1 MYEAARVD
9 DPIYHTSAL
18 AGFLIGAIIGIA
30 IIALAAFAFFS
41 CGFLAGL
48 ILGFMADQ
56 IASGVLQLGEA
67 IGRSNH
73 HTAGKILTGSENVST
88 NSRPAARAV
97 LSTVKCDNHIAE
109 KRIAQGS
116 ENIYINSQ
124 PAARKDDHTECDA
137 VIEDGSPNVFLGGG
151 TQTVLEISS
160 EIPDWLRKVVD
171 VLFVVASLLGGL
183 AGAWRQAAKLGTKFG
198 TKCAAKFIGG
208 ELVGMAVGE
217 AISGLFSNP
226 VDVTTGQKIL
236 LPETDFTLPGRLPVT
251 CSRFYASHLETVG
264 LLGRGWRLNW
274 ETSLREDDEHITLTG
289 VQGRELRYPK
299 TMLTPGHQIFDPEEQ
314 LYLSRLHDGR
324 YVLHYTDRSYYVFGD
339 FDSDG
344 MAYLLFME
352 TPHRQRIVFGHE
364 GGRLVRIASSS
375 GHHLLLHRTQ
385 TPAGERLSRIEL
397 VQGGTRGNLVEY
409 RYDDNGQL
417 TGVVNRAGTQVR
429 QFAYENGLM
438 TAHSNAAGFTCRY
451 RWQELDGAPRVT
463 EHDTSDGEHYR
474 FDYDFAAGTTTVT
487 GRQGESWQW
496 WYDRETY
503 ITAHRTPGGG
513 MYRFTYNEDHFPV
526 NIELPGGRTVAYEYD
541 IQNRV
546 VKTTDP
552 EGRVTQTQ
560 WNGEFDEIT
569 RTALDDDAVWK
580 TQYNAHGQPVQETD
594 PEGRVT
600 QYAYDEQGQ
609 MCSRTDAAGGTVVTA
624 FDSRGQMTRYTD
636 CSGCSTGYDH
646 DEDGNLTR
654 VTDAEGK
661 VVRISYNRLG
671 LPETVNSP
679 GKQQDRYTWNALGLM
694 SSHRRIT
701 GSVESWR
708 YTPRGLL
715 AAHTDEEKRE
725 TRWQYTP
732 EGRVAAL
739 TNGNGAQYRF
749 SHDADGRLVREV
761 RPDGLSRTFILD
773 DSGYLTAIQTTGTQG
788 GVRRETQQRDAL
800 GRLLRTENEHGQR
813 TFSYNRLD
821 QITAVTLTPTEAGQQ
836 QHRMQAD
843 TVRFEYDRS
852 GWLTAEHA
860 GNGSIRY
867 QRDALGNPTD
877 ITLPDGQH
885 LTHLYY
891 GSGHLL
897 QTALDGLTVSEYE
910 RDSLHRQIMRTQGQL
925 TTYSGYDDDGLLS
938 WQRSLAS
945 GSAPVLPGQ
954 RPARQG
960 CVTSRDYYWNNR
972 DQITSVLRLN
982 ADGQAQ
988 EERYRY
994 TVNEQIAE
1002 SRINGILSQHD
1013 YRNECVTQAG
1023 DSRYEYD
1030 ACGRVIKRTEQKRG
1044 FRPQEWRYRWDDFDR
1059 LREVRTPDGEVWQYS
1074 YDAFG
1079 RRTAKRNIIRAAWK
1093 QNHHTVSEVR
1103 YQWLGMALSAS
1114 EKRYADGSPALREQW
1129 HYRGG
1134 FELLAKEARAAN
1146 DDTSDFYPILIG
1158 PDGAPQEMYS
1168 ANGRKVWRRQR
1179 SLWGLAAANDASP
1192 DARESCDAG
1201 FMGQWQDEESGLWY
1215 NLHRYY
1221 NARTGQYLSPDP
1233 LRLAGGLNT
1242 YGYVHNPLTWADPY
1256 GLAGCSAQFKSRNE
1270 AFRAA
1275 KRDAG
1280 IPMNQQPD
1288 RIFNSKTGFFS
1299 DHRNV
1304 PMTDSRKN
1312 PIFDNNGN
1320 QVWTREYQFTR
1331 ADGSKI
1337 IIQDHSAGHS
1347 YADGVGNQGS
1357 HLNVR
1362 PIENTRTGSVPG
1374 TFDHYEF

>member
-67 IGRSNH
+67 IGRSIH

-274 ETSLREDDEHITLTG
+274 ETSLRDDDEHITLTG

-438 TAHSNAAGFTCRY
+438 TAHSNATGFTCRY

-487 GRQGESWQW
+487 GRQGETWQW

-609 MCSRTDAAGGTVVTA
+609 MCSRTDAAGGT
-624 FDSRGQMTRYTD
+624 
-636 CSGCSTGYDH
+636 
-646 DEDGNLTR
+646 
-654 VTDAEGK
+654 
-661 VVRISYNRLG
+661 
-671 LPETVNSP
+671 
-679 GKQQDRYTWNALGLM
+679 
-694 SSHRRIT
+694 
-701 GSVESWR
+701 
-708 YTPRGLL
+708 
-715 AAHTDEEKRE
+715 
-725 TRWQYTP
+725 
-732 EGRVAAL
+732 
-739 TNGNGAQYRF
+739 
-749 SHDADGRLVREV
+749 
-761 RPDGLSRTFILD
+761 
-773 DSGYLTAIQTTGTQG
+773 QG

-860 GNGSIRY
+860 GNGSICY

-925 TTYSGYDDDGLLS
+925 ATYSGYDDDGLLS

-960 CVTSRDYYWNNR
+960 CVTSRDYYWNN
-972 DQITSVLRLN
+972 
-982 ADGQAQ
+982 
-988 EERYRY
+988 
-994 TVNEQIAE
+994 
-1002 SRINGILSQHD
+1002 H
-1013 YRNECVTQAG
+1013 
-1023 DSRYEYD
+1023 
-1030 ACGRVIKRTEQKRG
+1030 
-1044 FRPQEWRYRWDDFDR
+1044 
-1059 LREVRTPDGEVWQYS
+1059 GEVGTIDDGLRGSVVYS
-1074 YDAFG
+1074 YDRSGYLTGRSGQMYDHDRYYYDKAGNLLDNEGQGAVMSNRLPGCGRDRYGYNEWGELTTRRDQQLEWNAQGQLTRVISGNTETHYGYDALG
-1079 RRTAKRNIIRAAWK
+1079 RRT
-1093 QNHHTVSEVR
+1093 
-1103 YQWLGMALSAS
+1103 
-1114 EKRYADGSPALREQW
+1114 
-1129 HYRGG
+1129 
-1134 FELLAKEARAAN
+1134 
-1146 DDTSDFYPILIG
+1146 
-1158 PDGAPQEMYS
+1158 
-1168 ANGRKVWRRQR
+1168 RK
-1179 SLWGLAAANDASP
+1179 A
-1192 DARESCDAG
+1192 
-1201 FMGQWQDEESGLWY
+1201 
-1215 NLHRYY
+1215 
-1221 NARTGQYLSPDP
+1221 
-1233 LRLAGGLNT
+1233 T
-1242 YGYVHNPLTWADPY
+1242 YGRHTGHTAR
-1256 GLAGCSAQFKSRNE
+1256 SRTDFVWE
-1270 AFRAA
+1270 GFRLLQE
-1275 KRDAG
+1275 
-1280 IPMNQQPD
+1280 NVQQ
-1288 RIFNSKTGFFS
+1288 
-1299 DHRNV
+1299 
-1304 PMTDSRKN
+1304 
-1312 PIFDNNGN
+1312 
-1320 QVWTREYQFTR
+1320 Q
-1331 ADGSKI
+1331 
-1337 IIQDHSAGHS
+1337 
-1347 YADGVGNQGS
+1347 
-1357 HLNVR
+1357 
-1362 PIENTRTGSVPG
+1362 
-1374 TFDHYEF
+1374 

>member
-67 IGRSNH
+67 IGRSIH

-274 ETSLREDDEHITLTG
+274 ETSLRDDDEHITLTG

-438 TAHSNAAGFTCRY
+438 TAHSNATGFTCRY

-487 GRQGESWQW
+487 GRQGETWQW

-609 MCSRTDAAGGTVVTA
+609 MCSRTDAAGGT
-624 FDSRGQMTRYTD
+624 
-636 CSGCSTGYDH
+636 
-646 DEDGNLTR
+646 
-654 VTDAEGK
+654 
-661 VVRISYNRLG
+661 
-671 LPETVNSP
+671 
-679 GKQQDRYTWNALGLM
+679 
-694 SSHRRIT
+694 
-701 GSVESWR
+701 
-708 YTPRGLL
+708 
-715 AAHTDEEKRE
+715 
-725 TRWQYTP
+725 
-732 EGRVAAL
+732 
-739 TNGNGAQYRF
+739 
-749 SHDADGRLVREV
+749 
-761 RPDGLSRTFILD
+761 
-773 DSGYLTAIQTTGTQG
+773 QG

-860 GNGSIRY
+860 GNGSICY

-925 TTYSGYDDDGLLS
+925 ATYSGYDDDGLLS

-960 CVTSRDYYWNNR
+960 CVTSRDYYWNN
-972 DQITSVLRLN
+972 
-982 ADGQAQ
+982 
-988 EERYRY
+988 
-994 TVNEQIAE
+994 
-1002 SRINGILSQHD
+1002 H
-1013 YRNECVTQAG
+1013 
-1023 DSRYEYD
+1023 
-1030 ACGRVIKRTEQKRG
+1030 
-1044 FRPQEWRYRWDDFDR
+1044 
-1059 LREVRTPDGEVWQYS
+1059 GEVGTIDDGLRGSVVYS
-1074 YDAFG
+1074 YDRSGYLTGRSGQMYDHDRYYYDKAGNLLDNEGQGAVMSNRLPGCGRDRYGYNEWGELTTRRDQQLEWNAQGQLTRVISGNTETHYGYDALG
-1079 RRTAKRNIIRAAWK
+1079 RRT
-1093 QNHHTVSEVR
+1093 
-1103 YQWLGMALSAS
+1103 
-1114 EKRYADGSPALREQW
+1114 
-1129 HYRGG
+1129 
-1134 FELLAKEARAAN
+1134 
-1146 DDTSDFYPILIG
+1146 
-1158 PDGAPQEMYS
+1158 
-1168 ANGRKVWRRQR
+1168 RK
-1179 SLWGLAAANDASP
+1179 A
-1192 DARESCDAG
+1192 
-1201 FMGQWQDEESGLWY
+1201 
-1215 NLHRYY
+1215 
-1221 NARTGQYLSPDP
+1221 
-1233 LRLAGGLNT
+1233 T
-1242 YGYVHNPLTWADPY
+1242 YGRHTGHTAR
-1256 GLAGCSAQFKSRNE
+1256 SRTDFVWE
-1270 AFRAA
+1270 GFRLLQENVQQQGW
-1275 KRDAG
+1275 RTYLYDA
-1280 IPMNQQPD
+1280 
-1288 RIFNSKTGFFS
+1288 
-1299 DHRNV
+1299 
-1304 PMTDSRKN
+1304 
-1312 PIFDNNGN
+1312 
-1320 QVWTREYQFTR
+1320 
-1331 ADGSKI
+1331 
-1337 IIQDHSAGHS
+1337 
-1347 YADGVGNQGS
+1347 
-1357 HLNVR
+1357 
-1362 PIENTRTGSVPG
+1362 
-1374 TFDHYEF
+1374 

>member
-67 IGRSNH
+67 IGRSIH

-274 ETSLREDDEHITLTG
+274 ETSLRDDDEHITLTG

-438 TAHSNAAGFTCRY
+438 TAHSNATGFTCRY

-487 GRQGESWQW
+487 GRQGETWQW

-609 MCSRTDAAGGTVVTA
+609 MCSRTDAAGGT
-624 FDSRGQMTRYTD
+624 
-636 CSGCSTGYDH
+636 
-646 DEDGNLTR
+646 
-654 VTDAEGK
+654 
-661 VVRISYNRLG
+661 
-671 LPETVNSP
+671 
-679 GKQQDRYTWNALGLM
+679 
-694 SSHRRIT
+694 
-701 GSVESWR
+701 
-708 YTPRGLL
+708 
-715 AAHTDEEKRE
+715 
-725 TRWQYTP
+725 
-732 EGRVAAL
+732 
-739 TNGNGAQYRF
+739 
-749 SHDADGRLVREV
+749 
-761 RPDGLSRTFILD
+761 
-773 DSGYLTAIQTTGTQG
+773 QG

-860 GNGSIRY
+860 GNGSICY

-925 TTYSGYDDDGLLS
+925 ATYSGYDDDGMLS

-960 CVTSRDYYWNNR
+960 CVTSRDYYWNN
-972 DQITSVLRLN
+972 
-982 ADGQAQ
+982 
-988 EERYRY
+988 
-994 TVNEQIAE
+994 
-1002 SRINGILSQHD
+1002 H
-1013 YRNECVTQAG
+1013 
-1023 DSRYEYD
+1023 
-1030 ACGRVIKRTEQKRG
+1030 
-1044 FRPQEWRYRWDDFDR
+1044 
-1059 LREVRTPDGEVWQYS
+1059 GEVGTIDDGLRGSVVYS
-1074 YDAFG
+1074 YDRSGYLTGRSGQMYDHDRYYYDKAGNLLDNEGQGAVMSNRLPGCGRDRYGYNEWGELTTRRDQQLEWNAQGQLTRVISGNTETHYGYDALG
-1079 RRTAKRNIIRAAWK
+1079 RRT
-1093 QNHHTVSEVR
+1093 
-1103 YQWLGMALSAS
+1103 
-1114 EKRYADGSPALREQW
+1114 
-1129 HYRGG
+1129 
-1134 FELLAKEARAAN
+1134 
-1146 DDTSDFYPILIG
+1146 
-1158 PDGAPQEMYS
+1158 
-1168 ANGRKVWRRQR
+1168 RK
-1179 SLWGLAAANDASP
+1179 A
-1192 DARESCDAG
+1192 
-1201 FMGQWQDEESGLWY
+1201 
-1215 NLHRYY
+1215 
-1221 NARTGQYLSPDP
+1221 
-1233 LRLAGGLNT
+1233 T
-1242 YGYVHNPLTWADPY
+1242 YGRH
-1256 GLAGCSAQFKSRNE
+1256 
-1270 AFRAA
+1270 
-1275 KRDAG
+1275 
-1280 IPMNQQPD
+1280 
-1288 RIFNSKTGFFS
+1288 TG
-1299 DHRNV
+1299 H
-1304 PMTDSRKN
+1304 T
-1312 PIFDNNGN
+1312 
-1320 QVWTREYQFTR
+1320 
-1331 ADGSKI
+1331 A
-1337 IIQDHSAGHS
+1337 
-1347 YADGVGNQGS
+1347 
-1357 HLNVR
+1357 
-1362 PIENTRTGSVPG
+1362 
-1374 TFDHYEF
+1374 

>member
-67 IGRSNH
+67 IGRSIH

-274 ETSLREDDEHITLTG
+274 ETSLRDDDEHITLTG

-438 TAHSNAAGFTCRY
+438 TAHSNATGFTCRY

-487 GRQGESWQW
+487 GRQGETWQW

-609 MCSRTDAAGGTVVTA
+609 MCSRTDAAGGT
-624 FDSRGQMTRYTD
+624 
-636 CSGCSTGYDH
+636 
-646 DEDGNLTR
+646 
-654 VTDAEGK
+654 
-661 VVRISYNRLG
+661 
-671 LPETVNSP
+671 
-679 GKQQDRYTWNALGLM
+679 
-694 SSHRRIT
+694 
-701 GSVESWR
+701 
-708 YTPRGLL
+708 
-715 AAHTDEEKRE
+715 
-725 TRWQYTP
+725 
-732 EGRVAAL
+732 
-739 TNGNGAQYRF
+739 
-749 SHDADGRLVREV
+749 
-761 RPDGLSRTFILD
+761 
-773 DSGYLTAIQTTGTQG
+773 QG

-860 GNGSIRY
+860 GNGSICY

-925 TTYSGYDDDGLLS
+925 ATYSGYDDDGLLS

-960 CVTSRDYYWNNR
+960 CVTSRDYYWNN
-972 DQITSVLRLN
+972 
-982 ADGQAQ
+982 
-988 EERYRY
+988 
-994 TVNEQIAE
+994 
-1002 SRINGILSQHD
+1002 H
-1013 YRNECVTQAG
+1013 
-1023 DSRYEYD
+1023 
-1030 ACGRVIKRTEQKRG
+1030 
-1044 FRPQEWRYRWDDFDR
+1044 
-1059 LREVRTPDGEVWQYS
+1059 GEVGTIDDGLRGSVVYS
-1074 YDAFG
+1074 YDRSGYLTGRSGQMYDHDRYYYDKAGNLLDNEGQGAVMSNRLPGCGRDRYGYNEWGELTTRRDQQLEWNAQGQLTRVISGNTETHYGYDALG
-1079 RRTAKRNIIRAAWK
+1079 RRT
-1093 QNHHTVSEVR
+1093 
-1103 YQWLGMALSAS
+1103 
-1114 EKRYADGSPALREQW
+1114 
-1129 HYRGG
+1129 
-1134 FELLAKEARAAN
+1134 
-1146 DDTSDFYPILIG
+1146 
-1158 PDGAPQEMYS
+1158 
-1168 ANGRKVWRRQR
+1168 RK
-1179 SLWGLAAANDASP
+1179 A
-1192 DARESCDAG
+1192 
-1201 FMGQWQDEESGLWY
+1201 
-1215 NLHRYY
+1215 
-1221 NARTGQYLSPDP
+1221 
-1233 LRLAGGLNT
+1233 T
-1242 YGYVHNPLTWADPY
+1242 YGRHTGHTAR
-1256 GLAGCSAQFKSRNE
+1256 SR
-1270 AFRAA
+1270 
-1275 KRDAG
+1275 
-1280 IPMNQQPD
+1280 
-1288 RIFNSKTGFFS
+1288 
-1299 DHRNV
+1299 
-1304 PMTDSRKN
+1304 TD
-1312 PIFDNNGN
+1312 F
-1320 QVWTREYQFTR
+1320 V
-1331 ADGSKI
+1331 
-1337 IIQDHSAGHS
+1337 
-1347 YADGVGNQGS
+1347 
-1357 HLNVR
+1357 
-1362 PIENTRTGSVPG
+1362 
-1374 TFDHYEF
+1374 

>member
-67 IGRSNH
+67 IGRSIH

-116 ENIYINSQ
+116 GNIYINSQ

-217 AISGLFSNP
+217 ASSGLFSNP

-236 LPETDFTLPGRLPVT
+236 LPETDFILPGRLPVT

-299 TMLTPGHQIFDPEEQ
+299 TMLTPGYQIFDPEEQ

-375 GHHLLLHRTQ
+375 GHHLLLHCTQ

-487 GRQGESWQW
+487 GRQGETWQW

-609 MCSRTDAAGGTVVTA
+609 M
-624 FDSRGQMTRYTD
+624 
-636 CSGCSTGYDH
+636 
-646 DEDGNLTR
+646 
-654 VTDAEGK
+654 
-661 VVRISYNRLG
+661 
-671 LPETVNSP
+671 
-679 GKQQDRYTWNALGLM
+679 

-749 SHDADGRLVREV
+749 SHDADGRLMREV

-925 TTYSGYDDDGLLS
+925 ATYSGYDDDGLLS

-960 CVTSRDYYWNNR
+960 CVTSRDYYWNN
-972 DQITSVLRLN
+972 
-982 ADGQAQ
+982 
-988 EERYRY
+988 
-994 TVNEQIAE
+994 
-1002 SRINGILSQHD
+1002 H
-1013 YRNECVTQAG
+1013 
-1023 DSRYEYD
+1023 
-1030 ACGRVIKRTEQKRG
+1030 
-1044 FRPQEWRYRWDDFDR
+1044 
-1059 LREVRTPDGEVWQYS
+1059 GEVGTIDDGLRGSVVYS
-1074 YDAFG
+1074 YDRSGYLTGRSGQMYDHDRYYYDKAGNLLDNEGQGPVMSNRLPGCGRDRYGYNEWGELTTRRDQQLEWNAQGQLTRVISGNTETHYGYDALG
-1079 RRTAKRNIIRAAWK
+1079 RRVSKATYGRHTGHTARSRTDFVWEGFRLLQENVQQQGWRTYLYDAEQPYTPVASVTGKGESRQVWYY
-1093 QNHHTVSEVR
+1093 HTDVTGTPQEVT
-1103 YQWLGMALSAS
+1103 A
-1114 EKRYADGSPALREQW
+1114 ADGTLVWAG
-1129 HYRGG
+1129 YIRGFG
-1134 FELLAKEARAAN
+1134 ENAADISN
-1146 DDTSDFYPILIG
+1146 S
-1158 PDGAPQEMYS
+1158 GAYFHQ
-1168 ANGRKVWRRQR
+1168 
-1179 SLWGLAAANDASP
+1179 
-1192 DARESCDAG
+1192 
-1201 FMGQWQDEESGLWY
+1201 
-1215 NLHRYY
+1215 
-1221 NARTGQYLSPDP
+1221 P
-1233 LRLAGGLNT
+1233 LRLPGQYFDDETGLHYNLFR
-1242 YGYVHNPLTWADPY
+1242 YYAPECGRFVSQDPI
-1256 GLAGCSAQFKSRNE
+1256 GLAGGINLYQYAPNPISWIDPWGLISKDGWYHGPKPTYENPGHHEPSSGK
-1270 AFRAA
+1270 FRGGGSQTSILPSNAEELYKHA
-1275 KRDAG
+1275 IPDAEG
-1280 IPMNQQPD
+1280 KHWYAMDKDGVIH
-1288 RIFNSKTGFFS
+1288 RYGNSNDGKAHWNGDTSQNRGVPVPKEVQRRFEQMKKDGFFK
-1299 DHRNV
+1299 R
-1304 PMTDSRKN
+1304 
-1312 PIFDNNGN
+1312 IWGC
-1320 QVWTREYQFTR
+1320 
-1331 ADGSKI
+1331 
-1337 IIQDHSAGHS
+1337 
-1347 YADGVGNQGS
+1347 
-1357 HLNVR
+1357 
-1362 PIENTRTGSVPG
+1362 
-1374 TFDHYEF
+1374 

>member
-67 IGRSNH
+67 IGRSIH

-274 ETSLREDDEHITLTG
+274 ETSLRDDDEHITLTG

-438 TAHSNAAGFTCRY
+438 TAHSNATGFTCRY

-487 GRQGESWQW
+487 GRQGETWQW

-609 MCSRTDAAGGTVVTA
+609 MCSRTDAAGGT
-624 FDSRGQMTRYTD
+624 
-636 CSGCSTGYDH
+636 
-646 DEDGNLTR
+646 
-654 VTDAEGK
+654 
-661 VVRISYNRLG
+661 
-671 LPETVNSP
+671 
-679 GKQQDRYTWNALGLM
+679 
-694 SSHRRIT
+694 
-701 GSVESWR
+701 
-708 YTPRGLL
+708 
-715 AAHTDEEKRE
+715 
-725 TRWQYTP
+725 
-732 EGRVAAL
+732 
-739 TNGNGAQYRF
+739 
-749 SHDADGRLVREV
+749 
-761 RPDGLSRTFILD
+761 
-773 DSGYLTAIQTTGTQG
+773 QG

-860 GNGSIRY
+860 GNGSICY

-925 TTYSGYDDDGLLS
+925 ATYSGYDDDGLLS

-960 CVTSRDYYWNNR
+960 CVTSRDYYWNN
-972 DQITSVLRLN
+972 
-982 ADGQAQ
+982 
-988 EERYRY
+988 
-994 TVNEQIAE
+994 
-1002 SRINGILSQHD
+1002 H
-1013 YRNECVTQAG
+1013 
-1023 DSRYEYD
+1023 
-1030 ACGRVIKRTEQKRG
+1030 
-1044 FRPQEWRYRWDDFDR
+1044 
-1059 LREVRTPDGEVWQYS
+1059 GEVGTIDDGLRGSVVYS
-1074 YDAFG
+1074 YDRSGYLTGRSGQMYDHDRYYYDKAGNLLDNEGQGAVMSNRLPGCGRDRYGYNEWGELTTRRDQQLEWNAQGQLTRVISGNTETHYGYDALG
-1079 RRTAKRNIIRAAWK
+1079 RRTRKATYGR
-1093 QNHHTVSEVR
+1093 HTGHTARSRTDFVWEGFRLLQENVQQQGWR
-1103 YQWLGMALSAS
+1103 TYLYDAEQPYTPVAS
-1114 EKRYADGSPALREQW
+1114 VTGKGESRQVWYYHTDVTG
-1129 HYRGG
+1129 
-1134 FELLAKEARAAN
+1134 
-1146 DDTSDFYPILIG
+1146 T
-1158 PDGAPQEMYS
+1158 PQE
-1168 ANGRKVWRRQR
+1168 
-1179 SLWGLAAANDASP
+1179 
-1192 DARESCDAG
+1192 
-1201 FMGQWQDEESGLWY
+1201 
-1215 NLHRYY
+1215 
-1221 NARTGQYLSPDP
+1221 
-1233 LRLAGGLNT
+1233 
-1242 YGYVHNPLTWADPY
+1242 
-1256 GLAGCSAQFKSRNE
+1256 
-1270 AFRAA
+1270 
-1275 KRDAG
+1275 
-1280 IPMNQQPD
+1280 
-1288 RIFNSKTGFFS
+1288 
-1299 DHRNV
+1299 
-1304 PMTDSRKN
+1304 
-1312 PIFDNNGN
+1312 
-1320 QVWTREYQFTR
+1320 
-1331 ADGSKI
+1331 
-1337 IIQDHSAGHS
+1337 
-1347 YADGVGNQGS
+1347 
-1357 HLNVR
+1357 
-1362 PIENTRTGSVPG
+1362 
-1374 TFDHYEF
+1374 

>member
-67 IGRSNH
+67 IGRSIH

-274 ETSLREDDEHITLTG
+274 ETSLRDDDEHITLTG

-438 TAHSNAAGFTCRY
+438 TAHSNATGFTCRY

-487 GRQGESWQW
+487 GRQGETWQW

-609 MCSRTDAAGGTVVTA
+609 MCSRTDAAGGT
-624 FDSRGQMTRYTD
+624 
-636 CSGCSTGYDH
+636 
-646 DEDGNLTR
+646 
-654 VTDAEGK
+654 
-661 VVRISYNRLG
+661 
-671 LPETVNSP
+671 
-679 GKQQDRYTWNALGLM
+679 
-694 SSHRRIT
+694 
-701 GSVESWR
+701 
-708 YTPRGLL
+708 
-715 AAHTDEEKRE
+715 
-725 TRWQYTP
+725 
-732 EGRVAAL
+732 
-739 TNGNGAQYRF
+739 
-749 SHDADGRLVREV
+749 
-761 RPDGLSRTFILD
+761 
-773 DSGYLTAIQTTGTQG
+773 QG

-860 GNGSIRY
+860 GNGSICY
-867 QRDALGNPTD
+867 QRDALGNQTD

-925 TTYSGYDDDGLLS
+925 ATYSGYDDDGLLS

-960 CVTSRDYYWNNR
+960 CVTSRDYYWNN
-972 DQITSVLRLN
+972 
-982 ADGQAQ
+982 
-988 EERYRY
+988 
-994 TVNEQIAE
+994 
-1002 SRINGILSQHD
+1002 H
-1013 YRNECVTQAG
+1013 
-1023 DSRYEYD
+1023 
-1030 ACGRVIKRTEQKRG
+1030 
-1044 FRPQEWRYRWDDFDR
+1044 
-1059 LREVRTPDGEVWQYS
+1059 GEVGTIDDGLRGSVVYS
-1074 YDAFG
+1074 YDRSGYLTGRSGQMYDHDRYYYDKAGNLLDNEGQGAVMSNRLPGCGRDRYGYNEWGELTTRRDQQLEWNAQGQLTRVISGNTETHYGYDALG
-1079 RRTAKRNIIRAAWK
+1079 RRT
-1093 QNHHTVSEVR
+1093 
-1103 YQWLGMALSAS
+1103 
-1114 EKRYADGSPALREQW
+1114 
-1129 HYRGG
+1129 
-1134 FELLAKEARAAN
+1134 
-1146 DDTSDFYPILIG
+1146 
-1158 PDGAPQEMYS
+1158 
-1168 ANGRKVWRRQR
+1168 RK
-1179 SLWGLAAANDASP
+1179 A
-1192 DARESCDAG
+1192 
-1201 FMGQWQDEESGLWY
+1201 
-1215 NLHRYY
+1215 
-1221 NARTGQYLSPDP
+1221 
-1233 LRLAGGLNT
+1233 T
-1242 YGYVHNPLTWADPY
+1242 YGRHTGHTAR
-1256 GLAGCSAQFKSRNE
+1256 SRTDFVWE
-1270 AFRAA
+1270 GFRLLQENVQQQGW
-1275 KRDAG
+1275 RTYLYDA
-1280 IPMNQQPD
+1280 
-1288 RIFNSKTGFFS
+1288 
-1299 DHRNV
+1299 
-1304 PMTDSRKN
+1304 
-1312 PIFDNNGN
+1312 
-1320 QVWTREYQFTR
+1320 
-1331 ADGSKI
+1331 
-1337 IIQDHSAGHS
+1337 
-1347 YADGVGNQGS
+1347 
-1357 HLNVR
+1357 
-1362 PIENTRTGSVPG
+1362 
-1374 TFDHYEF
+1374 

>member
-67 IGRSNH
+67 IGRSIH

-274 ETSLREDDEHITLTG
+274 ETSLRDDDEHITLTG

-438 TAHSNAAGFTCRY
+438 TAHSNATGFTCRY

-487 GRQGESWQW
+487 GRQGETWQW

-609 MCSRTDAAGGTVVTA
+609 MCSRTDAAGGT
-624 FDSRGQMTRYTD
+624 
-636 CSGCSTGYDH
+636 
-646 DEDGNLTR
+646 
-654 VTDAEGK
+654 
-661 VVRISYNRLG
+661 
-671 LPETVNSP
+671 
-679 GKQQDRYTWNALGLM
+679 
-694 SSHRRIT
+694 
-701 GSVESWR
+701 
-708 YTPRGLL
+708 
-715 AAHTDEEKRE
+715 
-725 TRWQYTP
+725 
-732 EGRVAAL
+732 
-739 TNGNGAQYRF
+739 
-749 SHDADGRLVREV
+749 
-761 RPDGLSRTFILD
+761 
-773 DSGYLTAIQTTGTQG
+773 QG

-860 GNGSIRY
+860 GNGSIYY

-925 TTYSGYDDDGLLS
+925 ATYSGYDDDGLLS

-960 CVTSRDYYWNNR
+960 CVTSRDYYWNN
-972 DQITSVLRLN
+972 
-982 ADGQAQ
+982 
-988 EERYRY
+988 
-994 TVNEQIAE
+994 
-1002 SRINGILSQHD
+1002 H
-1013 YRNECVTQAG
+1013 
-1023 DSRYEYD
+1023 
-1030 ACGRVIKRTEQKRG
+1030 
-1044 FRPQEWRYRWDDFDR
+1044 
-1059 LREVRTPDGEVWQYS
+1059 GEVGTIDDGLRGSVVYS
-1074 YDAFG
+1074 YDRSGYLTGRSGQMYDHDRYYYDKAGNLLDNEGQGAVMSNRLPGCGRDRYGYNEWGELTTRRDQQLEWNAQGQLTRVISGNTETHYGYDALG
-1079 RRTAKRNIIRAAWK
+1079 RRTRKATYGR
-1093 QNHHTVSEVR
+1093 HTGHTARSRTDFVWEGFRLLQENVQQQGWRTYLYDAEQPYTPVASVTGRGESRQVWYYHTDVTGTPQEVT
-1103 YQWLGMALSAS
+1103 A
-1114 EKRYADGSPALREQW
+1114 ADGTLVWAG
-1129 HYRGG
+1129 YIRGFG
-1134 FELLAKEARAAN
+1134 ENAADISN
-1146 DDTSDFYPILIG
+1146 S
-1158 PDGAPQEMYS
+1158 GAYFHQ
-1168 ANGRKVWRRQR
+1168 
-1179 SLWGLAAANDASP
+1179 
-1192 DARESCDAG
+1192 
-1201 FMGQWQDEESGLWY
+1201 
-1215 NLHRYY
+1215 
-1221 NARTGQYLSPDP
+1221 P
-1233 LRLAGGLNT
+1233 LRLPGQYFDDETGLHYNLFRYYAPECGRFVSQDPIGLRGGLNL
-1242 YGYVHNPLTWADPY
+1242 YQYAPNPLKYIDPLGLTATVGRWMGPAEYQQMLDTGTVVQSSTGTTHVAYPADIDAFGKQAKNGAMYVEFDVPEKSLVPTNEGWAKIVGPDSIE
-1256 GLAGCSAQFKSRNE
+1256 GRL
-1270 AFRAA
+1270 A
-1275 KRDAG
+1275 KRKG
-1280 IPMNQQPD
+1280 LP
-1288 RIFNSKTGFFS
+1288 
-1299 DHRNV
+1299 V
-1304 PMTDSRKN
+1304 PEMPTAENITVRGEK
-1312 PIFDNNGN
+1312 INGE
-1320 QVWTREYQFTR
+1320 VE
-1331 ADGSKI
+1331 AKC
-1337 IIQDHSAGHS
+1337 
-1347 YADGVGNQGS
+1347 
-1357 HLNVR
+1357 
-1362 PIENTRTGSVPG
+1362 
-1374 TFDHYEF
+1374 

>member
-67 IGRSNH
+67 IGRSIH

-274 ETSLREDDEHITLTG
+274 ETSLRDDDEHITLTG

-438 TAHSNAAGFTCRY
+438 TAHSNATGFTCRY

-487 GRQGESWQW
+487 GRQGETWQW

-609 MCSRTDAAGGTVVTA
+609 MCSRTDAAGGT
-624 FDSRGQMTRYTD
+624 
-636 CSGCSTGYDH
+636 
-646 DEDGNLTR
+646 
-654 VTDAEGK
+654 
-661 VVRISYNRLG
+661 
-671 LPETVNSP
+671 
-679 GKQQDRYTWNALGLM
+679 
-694 SSHRRIT
+694 
-701 GSVESWR
+701 
-708 YTPRGLL
+708 
-715 AAHTDEEKRE
+715 
-725 TRWQYTP
+725 
-732 EGRVAAL
+732 
-739 TNGNGAQYRF
+739 
-749 SHDADGRLVREV
+749 
-761 RPDGLSRTFILD
+761 
-773 DSGYLTAIQTTGTQG
+773 QG

-860 GNGSIRY
+860 GNGSICY

-925 TTYSGYDDDGLLS
+925 ATYSGYDDDGLLS

-960 CVTSRDYYWNNR
+960 CVTSRDYYWNN
-972 DQITSVLRLN
+972 
-982 ADGQAQ
+982 
-988 EERYRY
+988 
-994 TVNEQIAE
+994 
-1002 SRINGILSQHD
+1002 H
-1013 YRNECVTQAG
+1013 
-1023 DSRYEYD
+1023 
-1030 ACGRVIKRTEQKRG
+1030 
-1044 FRPQEWRYRWDDFDR
+1044 
-1059 LREVRTPDGEVWQYS
+1059 GEVGTIDDGLRGSVVYS
-1074 YDAFG
+1074 YDRSGYLTGRSGQMYDHDRYYYDKAGNLLDNEGQGAVMSNRLPGCGRDRYGYNEWGELTTRRDQQLEWNAQGQLTRVISGNTETHYGYDALG
-1079 RRTAKRNIIRAAWK
+1079 RRT
-1093 QNHHTVSEVR
+1093 
-1103 YQWLGMALSAS
+1103 
-1114 EKRYADGSPALREQW
+1114 
-1129 HYRGG
+1129 
-1134 FELLAKEARAAN
+1134 
-1146 DDTSDFYPILIG
+1146 
-1158 PDGAPQEMYS
+1158 
-1168 ANGRKVWRRQR
+1168 RK
-1179 SLWGLAAANDASP
+1179 A
-1192 DARESCDAG
+1192 
-1201 FMGQWQDEESGLWY
+1201 
-1215 NLHRYY
+1215 
-1221 NARTGQYLSPDP
+1221 
-1233 LRLAGGLNT
+1233 T
-1242 YGYVHNPLTWADPY
+1242 YGRHTGHTAR
-1256 GLAGCSAQFKSRNE
+1256 SRTDFVWE
-1270 AFRAA
+1270 GFRLL
-1275 KRDAG
+1275 
-1280 IPMNQQPD
+1280 QE
-1288 RIFNSKTGFFS
+1288 
-1299 DHRNV
+1299 NV
-1304 PMTDSRKN
+1304 
-1312 PIFDNNGN
+1312 
-1320 QVWTREYQFTR
+1320 
-1331 ADGSKI
+1331 
-1337 IIQDHSAGHS
+1337 
-1347 YADGVGNQGS
+1347 
-1357 HLNVR
+1357 
-1362 PIENTRTGSVPG
+1362 
-1374 TFDHYEF
+1374 

>member
-67 IGRSNH
+67 IGRSIH

-274 ETSLREDDEHITLTG
+274 ETSLRDDDEHITLTG

-438 TAHSNAAGFTCRY
+438 TAHSNATGFTCRY

-487 GRQGESWQW
+487 GRQGETWQW

-609 MCSRTDAAGGTVVTA
+609 MCSRTDAAGGT
-624 FDSRGQMTRYTD
+624 
-636 CSGCSTGYDH
+636 
-646 DEDGNLTR
+646 
-654 VTDAEGK
+654 
-661 VVRISYNRLG
+661 
-671 LPETVNSP
+671 
-679 GKQQDRYTWNALGLM
+679 
-694 SSHRRIT
+694 
-701 GSVESWR
+701 
-708 YTPRGLL
+708 
-715 AAHTDEEKRE
+715 
-725 TRWQYTP
+725 
-732 EGRVAAL
+732 
-739 TNGNGAQYRF
+739 
-749 SHDADGRLVREV
+749 
-761 RPDGLSRTFILD
+761 
-773 DSGYLTAIQTTGTQG
+773 QG

-860 GNGSIRY
+860 GNGSICY

-925 TTYSGYDDDGLLS
+925 ATYSGYDDDGLLS

-960 CVTSRDYYWNNR
+960 CVTSRDYYWNN
-972 DQITSVLRLN
+972 
-982 ADGQAQ
+982 
-988 EERYRY
+988 
-994 TVNEQIAE
+994 
-1002 SRINGILSQHD
+1002 H
-1013 YRNECVTQAG
+1013 
-1023 DSRYEYD
+1023 
-1030 ACGRVIKRTEQKRG
+1030 
-1044 FRPQEWRYRWDDFDR
+1044 
-1059 LREVRTPDGEVWQYS
+1059 GEVGTIDDGLRGSVVYS
-1074 YDAFG
+1074 YDRSGYLTGRSGQMYDHDRYYYDKAGNLLDNEGQGAVMSNRLPGCGRDRYGYNEWGELTTRRDQQLEWNAQGQLTRVISGNTETHYGYDALG
-1079 RRTAKRNIIRAAWK
+1079 RRT
-1093 QNHHTVSEVR
+1093 
-1103 YQWLGMALSAS
+1103 
-1114 EKRYADGSPALREQW
+1114 
-1129 HYRGG
+1129 
-1134 FELLAKEARAAN
+1134 
-1146 DDTSDFYPILIG
+1146 
-1158 PDGAPQEMYS
+1158 
-1168 ANGRKVWRRQR
+1168 RK
-1179 SLWGLAAANDASP
+1179 A
-1192 DARESCDAG
+1192 
-1201 FMGQWQDEESGLWY
+1201 
-1215 NLHRYY
+1215 
-1221 NARTGQYLSPDP
+1221 
-1233 LRLAGGLNT
+1233 T
-1242 YGYVHNPLTWADPY
+1242 YGRHTGHTAR
-1256 GLAGCSAQFKSRNE
+1256 SRTDFVWE
-1270 AFRAA
+1270 
-1275 KRDAG
+1275 
-1280 IPMNQQPD
+1280 
-1288 RIFNSKTGFFS
+1288 GF
-1299 DHRNV
+1299 
-1304 PMTDSRKN
+1304 
-1312 PIFDNNGN
+1312 
-1320 QVWTREYQFTR
+1320 
-1331 ADGSKI
+1331 
-1337 IIQDHSAGHS
+1337 
-1347 YADGVGNQGS
+1347 
-1357 HLNVR
+1357 
-1362 PIENTRTGSVPG
+1362 
-1374 TFDHYEF
+1374 

>member
-67 IGRSNH
+67 IGRSIH

-274 ETSLREDDEHITLTG
+274 ETSLRDDDEHITLTG

-438 TAHSNAAGFTCRY
+438 TAHSNATGFTCRY

-487 GRQGESWQW
+487 GRQGETWQW

-609 MCSRTDAAGGTVVTA
+609 MCSRTDAAGGT
-624 FDSRGQMTRYTD
+624 
-636 CSGCSTGYDH
+636 
-646 DEDGNLTR
+646 
-654 VTDAEGK
+654 
-661 VVRISYNRLG
+661 
-671 LPETVNSP
+671 
-679 GKQQDRYTWNALGLM
+679 
-694 SSHRRIT
+694 
-701 GSVESWR
+701 
-708 YTPRGLL
+708 
-715 AAHTDEEKRE
+715 
-725 TRWQYTP
+725 
-732 EGRVAAL
+732 
-739 TNGNGAQYRF
+739 
-749 SHDADGRLVREV
+749 
-761 RPDGLSRTFILD
+761 
-773 DSGYLTAIQTTGTQG
+773 QG

-860 GNGSIRY
+860 GNGSICY

-925 TTYSGYDDDGLLS
+925 ATYSGYDDDGMLS

-960 CVTSRDYYWNNR
+960 CVTSRDYYWNN
-972 DQITSVLRLN
+972 
-982 ADGQAQ
+982 
-988 EERYRY
+988 
-994 TVNEQIAE
+994 
-1002 SRINGILSQHD
+1002 H
-1013 YRNECVTQAG
+1013 
-1023 DSRYEYD
+1023 
-1030 ACGRVIKRTEQKRG
+1030 
-1044 FRPQEWRYRWDDFDR
+1044 
-1059 LREVRTPDGEVWQYS
+1059 GEVGTIDDGLRGSVVYS
-1074 YDAFG
+1074 YDRSGYLTGRSGQMYDHDRYYYDKAGNLLDNEGQGAVMSNRLPGCGRDRYGYNEWGELTTRRDQQLEWNAQGQLTRVISGNTETHYGYDALG
-1079 RRTAKRNIIRAAWK
+1079 RRT
-1093 QNHHTVSEVR
+1093 
-1103 YQWLGMALSAS
+1103 
-1114 EKRYADGSPALREQW
+1114 
-1129 HYRGG
+1129 
-1134 FELLAKEARAAN
+1134 
-1146 DDTSDFYPILIG
+1146 
-1158 PDGAPQEMYS
+1158 
-1168 ANGRKVWRRQR
+1168 RK
-1179 SLWGLAAANDASP
+1179 A
-1192 DARESCDAG
+1192 
-1201 FMGQWQDEESGLWY
+1201 
-1215 NLHRYY
+1215 
-1221 NARTGQYLSPDP
+1221 
-1233 LRLAGGLNT
+1233 T
-1242 YGYVHNPLTWADPY
+1242 YGRHTGHTAR
-1256 GLAGCSAQFKSRNE
+1256 SR
-1270 AFRAA
+1270 
-1275 KRDAG
+1275 
-1280 IPMNQQPD
+1280 
-1288 RIFNSKTGFFS
+1288 
-1299 DHRNV
+1299 
-1304 PMTDSRKN
+1304 TD
-1312 PIFDNNGN
+1312 F
-1320 QVWTREYQFTR
+1320 V
-1331 ADGSKI
+1331 
-1337 IIQDHSAGHS
+1337 
-1347 YADGVGNQGS
+1347 
-1357 HLNVR
+1357 
-1362 PIENTRTGSVPG
+1362 
-1374 TFDHYEF
+1374 

>member
-67 IGRSNH
+67 IGRSIH

-274 ETSLREDDEHITLTG
+274 ETSLRDDDEHITLTG

-438 TAHSNAAGFTCRY
+438 TAHSNATGFTCRY

-487 GRQGESWQW
+487 GRQGETWQW

-609 MCSRTDAAGGTVVTA
+609 MCSRTDAAGGT
-624 FDSRGQMTRYTD
+624 
-636 CSGCSTGYDH
+636 
-646 DEDGNLTR
+646 
-654 VTDAEGK
+654 
-661 VVRISYNRLG
+661 
-671 LPETVNSP
+671 
-679 GKQQDRYTWNALGLM
+679 
-694 SSHRRIT
+694 
-701 GSVESWR
+701 
-708 YTPRGLL
+708 
-715 AAHTDEEKRE
+715 
-725 TRWQYTP
+725 
-732 EGRVAAL
+732 
-739 TNGNGAQYRF
+739 
-749 SHDADGRLVREV
+749 
-761 RPDGLSRTFILD
+761 
-773 DSGYLTAIQTTGTQG
+773 QG

-860 GNGSIRY
+860 GNGSICY

-925 TTYSGYDDDGLLS
+925 ATYSGYDDDGLLS

-960 CVTSRDYYWNNR
+960 CVTSRDYYWNN
-972 DQITSVLRLN
+972 
-982 ADGQAQ
+982 
-988 EERYRY
+988 
-994 TVNEQIAE
+994 
-1002 SRINGILSQHD
+1002 H
-1013 YRNECVTQAG
+1013 
-1023 DSRYEYD
+1023 
-1030 ACGRVIKRTEQKRG
+1030 
-1044 FRPQEWRYRWDDFDR
+1044 
-1059 LREVRTPDGEVWQYS
+1059 GEVGTIDDGLRGSVVYS
-1074 YDAFG
+1074 YDRSGYLTGRSGQMYDHDRYYYDKAGNLLDNEGQGAVMSNRLPGCGRDRYGYNEWGELTTRRDQQLEWNAQGQLTRVISGNTETHYGYDALG
-1079 RRTAKRNIIRAAWK
+1079 RRT
-1093 QNHHTVSEVR
+1093 
-1103 YQWLGMALSAS
+1103 
-1114 EKRYADGSPALREQW
+1114 
-1129 HYRGG
+1129 
-1134 FELLAKEARAAN
+1134 
-1146 DDTSDFYPILIG
+1146 
-1158 PDGAPQEMYS
+1158 
-1168 ANGRKVWRRQR
+1168 RK
-1179 SLWGLAAANDASP
+1179 A
-1192 DARESCDAG
+1192 
-1201 FMGQWQDEESGLWY
+1201 
-1215 NLHRYY
+1215 
-1221 NARTGQYLSPDP
+1221 
-1233 LRLAGGLNT
+1233 T
-1242 YGYVHNPLTWADPY
+1242 Y
-1256 GLAGCSAQFKSRNE
+1256 
-1270 AFRAA
+1270 
-1275 KRDAG
+1275 
-1280 IPMNQQPD
+1280 
-1288 RIFNSKTGFFS
+1288 
-1299 DHRNV
+1299 
-1304 PMTDSRKN
+1304 
-1312 PIFDNNGN
+1312 
-1320 QVWTREYQFTR
+1320 
-1331 ADGSKI
+1331 
-1337 IIQDHSAGHS
+1337 
-1347 YADGVGNQGS
+1347 
-1357 HLNVR
+1357 
-1362 PIENTRTGSVPG
+1362 
-1374 TFDHYEF
+1374 

>member
-67 IGRSNH
+67 IGRSIH

-274 ETSLREDDEHITLTG
+274 ETSLRDDDEHITLTG

-352 TPHRQRIVFGHE
+352 TPHCQRIVFGHE

-526 NIELPGGRTVAYEYD
+526 NIEL
-541 IQNRV
+541 
-546 VKTTDP
+546 
-552 EGRVTQTQ
+552 
-560 WNGEFDEIT
+560 
-569 RTALDDDAVWK
+569 
-580 TQYNAHGQPVQETD
+580 
-594 PEGRVT
+594 
-600 QYAYDEQGQ
+600 
-609 MCSRTDAAGGTVVTA
+609 
-624 FDSRGQMTRYTD
+624 
-636 CSGCSTGYDH
+636 
-646 DEDGNLTR
+646 
-654 VTDAEGK
+654 
-661 VVRISYNRLG
+661 
-671 LPETVNSP
+671 
-679 GKQQDRYTWNALGLM
+679 
-694 SSHRRIT
+694 
-701 GSVESWR
+701 
-708 YTPRGLL
+708 
-715 AAHTDEEKRE
+715 
-725 TRWQYTP
+725 
-732 EGRVAAL
+732 
-739 TNGNGAQYRF
+739 
-749 SHDADGRLVREV
+749 
-761 RPDGLSRTFILD
+761 
-773 DSGYLTAIQTTGTQG
+773 
-788 GVRRETQQRDAL
+788 
-800 GRLLRTENEHGQR
+800 
-813 TFSYNRLD
+813 
-821 QITAVTLTPTEAGQQ
+821 
-836 QHRMQAD
+836 
-843 TVRFEYDRS
+843 
-852 GWLTAEHA
+852 
-860 GNGSIRY
+860 
-867 QRDALGNPTD
+867 
-877 ITLPDGQH
+877 
-885 LTHLYY
+885 
-891 GSGHLL
+891 
-897 QTALDGLTVSEYE
+897 SEYE

-925 TTYSGYDDDGLLS
+925 ATYSGYDDDGLLS

-960 CVTSRDYYWNNR
+960 CVTSRDYYWNN
-972 DQITSVLRLN
+972 
-982 ADGQAQ
+982 
-988 EERYRY
+988 
-994 TVNEQIAE
+994 
-1002 SRINGILSQHD
+1002 H
-1013 YRNECVTQAG
+1013 
-1023 DSRYEYD
+1023 
-1030 ACGRVIKRTEQKRG
+1030 
-1044 FRPQEWRYRWDDFDR
+1044 
-1059 LREVRTPDGEVWQYS
+1059 GEVGTIDDGLRGSVVYS
-1074 YDAFG
+1074 YDRSGYLTGRSGQMYDHDRYYYDKAGNLLDNEGQGAVMNNRLPGCGRDRYGYNEWGELTTRRDQQLEWNAQGQLTRVISGNTETHYGYDALG
-1079 RRTAKRNIIRAAWK
+1079 RRIRKATYGRHTGHTARSRTDFVWEGFRLLQENVQQQGWRTYLYDAEQPYTPVASVTGKGESRQVWYY
-1093 QNHHTVSEVR
+1093 HTDVTGTPQEVT
-1103 YQWLGMALSAS
+1103 A
-1114 EKRYADGSPALREQW
+1114 ADGTLVWAGYIRGFGENAADISNSGAYFHQPLRLPGQYFDDETGLHYNLFRYYAPECGRFVSQDPIGLKGGINLYQYAPNPIRWIDPLGLDYTTWQIHSPGYGDVVQKGLHFYAP
-1129 HYRGG
+1129 GG
-1134 FELLAKEARAAN
+1134 VELSVRPDNKGGITFTNAIPNEAGSPKVTKAIALAKEHFEKDVRFRNDILNKAN
-1146 DDTSDFYPILIG
+1146 EAVQSVLDHAKRETGSLRDL
-1158 PDGAPQEMYS
+1158 
-1168 ANGRKVWRRQR
+1168 ANGR
-1179 SLWGLAAANDASP
+1179 S
-1192 DARESCDAG
+1192 RE
-1201 FMGQWQDEESGLWY
+1201 
-1215 NLHRYY
+1215 
-1221 NARTGQYLSPDP
+1221 
-1233 LRLAGGLNT
+1233 
-1242 YGYVHNPLTWADPY
+1242 
-1256 GLAGCSAQFKSRNE
+1256 
-1270 AFRAA
+1270 FRDIA
-1275 KRDAG
+1275 
-1280 IPMNQQPD
+1280 
-1288 RIFNSKTGFFS
+1288 
-1299 DHRNV
+1299 RNV
-1304 PMTDSRKN
+1304 ER
-1312 PIFDNNGN
+1312 
-1320 QVWTREYQFTR
+1320 
-1331 ADGSKI
+1331 
-1337 IIQDHSAGHS
+1337 H
-1347 YADGVGNQGS
+1347 
-1357 HLNVR
+1357 
-1362 PIENTRTGSVPG
+1362 NTRGGCV
-1374 TFDHYEF
+1374 

>member
-67 IGRSNH
+67 IGRSIH

-274 ETSLREDDEHITLTG
+274 ETSLRDDDEHITLTG

-438 TAHSNAAGFTCRY
+438 TAHSNATGFTCRY

-487 GRQGESWQW
+487 GRQGETWQW

-609 MCSRTDAAGGTVVTA
+609 MCSRTDAAGGT
-624 FDSRGQMTRYTD
+624 
-636 CSGCSTGYDH
+636 
-646 DEDGNLTR
+646 
-654 VTDAEGK
+654 
-661 VVRISYNRLG
+661 
-671 LPETVNSP
+671 
-679 GKQQDRYTWNALGLM
+679 
-694 SSHRRIT
+694 
-701 GSVESWR
+701 
-708 YTPRGLL
+708 
-715 AAHTDEEKRE
+715 
-725 TRWQYTP
+725 
-732 EGRVAAL
+732 
-739 TNGNGAQYRF
+739 
-749 SHDADGRLVREV
+749 
-761 RPDGLSRTFILD
+761 
-773 DSGYLTAIQTTGTQG
+773 QG

-860 GNGSIRY
+860 GNGSICY
-867 QRDALGNPTD
+867 QRDALGNQTD

-925 TTYSGYDDDGLLS
+925 ATYSGYDDDGLLS

-960 CVTSRDYYWNNR
+960 CVTSRDYYWNN
-972 DQITSVLRLN
+972 
-982 ADGQAQ
+982 
-988 EERYRY
+988 
-994 TVNEQIAE
+994 
-1002 SRINGILSQHD
+1002 H
-1013 YRNECVTQAG
+1013 
-1023 DSRYEYD
+1023 
-1030 ACGRVIKRTEQKRG
+1030 
-1044 FRPQEWRYRWDDFDR
+1044 
-1059 LREVRTPDGEVWQYS
+1059 GEVGTIDDGLRGSVVYS
-1074 YDAFG
+1074 YDRSGYLTGRSGQMYDHDRYYYDKAGNLLDNEGQGAVMSNRLPGCGRDRYGYNEWGELTTRRDQQLEWNAQGQLTRVISGNTETHYGYDALG
-1079 RRTAKRNIIRAAWK
+1079 RRT
-1093 QNHHTVSEVR
+1093 
-1103 YQWLGMALSAS
+1103 
-1114 EKRYADGSPALREQW
+1114 
-1129 HYRGG
+1129 
-1134 FELLAKEARAAN
+1134 
-1146 DDTSDFYPILIG
+1146 
-1158 PDGAPQEMYS
+1158 
-1168 ANGRKVWRRQR
+1168 RK
-1179 SLWGLAAANDASP
+1179 A
-1192 DARESCDAG
+1192 
-1201 FMGQWQDEESGLWY
+1201 
-1215 NLHRYY
+1215 
-1221 NARTGQYLSPDP
+1221 
-1233 LRLAGGLNT
+1233 T
-1242 YGYVHNPLTWADPY
+1242 YGRH
-1256 GLAGCSAQFKSRNE
+1256 
-1270 AFRAA
+1270 
-1275 KRDAG
+1275 
-1280 IPMNQQPD
+1280 
-1288 RIFNSKTGFFS
+1288 TG
-1299 DHRNV
+1299 H
-1304 PMTDSRKN
+1304 T
-1312 PIFDNNGN
+1312 
-1320 QVWTREYQFTR
+1320 
-1331 ADGSKI
+1331 A
-1337 IIQDHSAGHS
+1337 
-1347 YADGVGNQGS
+1347 
-1357 HLNVR
+1357 
-1362 PIENTRTGSVPG
+1362 
-1374 TFDHYEF
+1374 

>member
-67 IGRSNH
+67 IGRSIH

-160 EIPDWLRKVVD
+160 ETPDWLRKVVD

-274 ETSLREDDEHITLTG
+274 ETSLRDDDEHITLTG

-438 TAHSNAAGFTCRY
+438 TAHSNATGFTCRY

-487 GRQGESWQW
+487 GRQGETWQW

-609 MCSRTDAAGGTVVTA
+609 MCSRTDAAGGT
-624 FDSRGQMTRYTD
+624 
-636 CSGCSTGYDH
+636 
-646 DEDGNLTR
+646 
-654 VTDAEGK
+654 
-661 VVRISYNRLG
+661 
-671 LPETVNSP
+671 
-679 GKQQDRYTWNALGLM
+679 
-694 SSHRRIT
+694 
-701 GSVESWR
+701 
-708 YTPRGLL
+708 
-715 AAHTDEEKRE
+715 
-725 TRWQYTP
+725 
-732 EGRVAAL
+732 
-739 TNGNGAQYRF
+739 
-749 SHDADGRLVREV
+749 
-761 RPDGLSRTFILD
+761 
-773 DSGYLTAIQTTGTQG
+773 QG

-860 GNGSIRY
+860 GNGSICY

-925 TTYSGYDDDGLLS
+925 ATYSGYDDDGLLS

-960 CVTSRDYYWNNR
+960 CVTSRDYYWNN
-972 DQITSVLRLN
+972 
-982 ADGQAQ
+982 
-988 EERYRY
+988 
-994 TVNEQIAE
+994 
-1002 SRINGILSQHD
+1002 H
-1013 YRNECVTQAG
+1013 
-1023 DSRYEYD
+1023 
-1030 ACGRVIKRTEQKRG
+1030 
-1044 FRPQEWRYRWDDFDR
+1044 
-1059 LREVRTPDGEVWQYS
+1059 GEVGTIDDGLRGSVVYS
-1074 YDAFG
+1074 YDRSGYLTGRSGQMYDHDRYYYDKAGNLLDNEGQGAVMSNRLPGCGRDRYGYNEWGELTTRRDQQLEWNAQGQLTRVISGNTETHYGYDALG
-1079 RRTAKRNIIRAAWK
+1079 RRT
-1093 QNHHTVSEVR
+1093 
-1103 YQWLGMALSAS
+1103 
-1114 EKRYADGSPALREQW
+1114 
-1129 HYRGG
+1129 
-1134 FELLAKEARAAN
+1134 
-1146 DDTSDFYPILIG
+1146 
-1158 PDGAPQEMYS
+1158 
-1168 ANGRKVWRRQR
+1168 RK
-1179 SLWGLAAANDASP
+1179 A
-1192 DARESCDAG
+1192 
-1201 FMGQWQDEESGLWY
+1201 
-1215 NLHRYY
+1215 
-1221 NARTGQYLSPDP
+1221 
-1233 LRLAGGLNT
+1233 T
-1242 YGYVHNPLTWADPY
+1242 YGRHTGHTAR
-1256 GLAGCSAQFKSRNE
+1256 SRTDFVWE
-1270 AFRAA
+1270 GFR
-1275 KRDAG
+1275 
-1280 IPMNQQPD
+1280 
-1288 RIFNSKTGFFS
+1288 
-1299 DHRNV
+1299 
-1304 PMTDSRKN
+1304 
-1312 PIFDNNGN
+1312 
-1320 QVWTREYQFTR
+1320 
-1331 ADGSKI
+1331 
-1337 IIQDHSAGHS
+1337 
-1347 YADGVGNQGS
+1347 
-1357 HLNVR
+1357 L
-1362 PIENTRTGSVPG
+1362 
-1374 TFDHYEF
+1374 

>member
-67 IGRSNH
+67 IGRSIH

-274 ETSLREDDEHITLTG
+274 ETSLRDDDEHITLTG

-438 TAHSNAAGFTCRY
+438 TAHSNATGFTCRY

-487 GRQGESWQW
+487 GRQGETWQW

-609 MCSRTDAAGGTVVTA
+609 MCSRTDAAGGT
-624 FDSRGQMTRYTD
+624 
-636 CSGCSTGYDH
+636 
-646 DEDGNLTR
+646 
-654 VTDAEGK
+654 
-661 VVRISYNRLG
+661 
-671 LPETVNSP
+671 
-679 GKQQDRYTWNALGLM
+679 
-694 SSHRRIT
+694 
-701 GSVESWR
+701 
-708 YTPRGLL
+708 
-715 AAHTDEEKRE
+715 
-725 TRWQYTP
+725 
-732 EGRVAAL
+732 
-739 TNGNGAQYRF
+739 
-749 SHDADGRLVREV
+749 
-761 RPDGLSRTFILD
+761 
-773 DSGYLTAIQTTGTQG
+773 QG

-860 GNGSIRY
+860 GNGSICY
-867 QRDALGNPTD
+867 QRDALGNQTD

-925 TTYSGYDDDGLLS
+925 ATYSGYDDDGLLS

-960 CVTSRDYYWNNR
+960 CVTSRDYYWNN
-972 DQITSVLRLN
+972 
-982 ADGQAQ
+982 
-988 EERYRY
+988 
-994 TVNEQIAE
+994 
-1002 SRINGILSQHD
+1002 H
-1013 YRNECVTQAG
+1013 
-1023 DSRYEYD
+1023 
-1030 ACGRVIKRTEQKRG
+1030 
-1044 FRPQEWRYRWDDFDR
+1044 
-1059 LREVRTPDGEVWQYS
+1059 GEVGTIDDGLRGSVVYS
-1074 YDAFG
+1074 YDRSGYLTGRSGQMYDHDRYYYDKAGNLLDNEGQGAVMSNRLPGCGRDRYGYNEWGELTTRRDQQLEWNAQGQLTRVISGNTETHYGYDALG
-1079 RRTAKRNIIRAAWK
+1079 RRTRKATYGR
-1093 QNHHTVSEVR
+1093 HTGHTARSRTDFVWEGFRLLQENVQQQGWRTYLYDAEQPYTPVASVTGKGESRQVWYYHTDVTGTPQEVT
-1103 YQWLGMALSAS
+1103 A
-1114 EKRYADGSPALREQW
+1114 ADGTLVWAG
-1129 HYRGG
+1129 YIRGFG
-1134 FELLAKEARAAN
+1134 ENAADISN
-1146 DDTSDFYPILIG
+1146 S
-1158 PDGAPQEMYS
+1158 GAYFHQ
-1168 ANGRKVWRRQR
+1168 
-1179 SLWGLAAANDASP
+1179 
-1192 DARESCDAG
+1192 
-1201 FMGQWQDEESGLWY
+1201 
-1215 NLHRYY
+1215 
-1221 NARTGQYLSPDP
+1221 P
-1233 LRLAGGLNT
+1233 LRLPGQYFDDETGLHYNLFRYYAPECGRFVSQDPIGLRGGLNL
-1242 YGYVHNPLTWADPY
+1242 YQYAPNPLKYIDPLGLTATVGRWMGPAEYQQMLDTGTVVQSSTGTTHVAYPADIDAFGKQAKNGAMYVEFDVPEKSLVPTNEGWAKIVGPDSIE
-1256 GLAGCSAQFKSRNE
+1256 GRL
-1270 AFRAA
+1270 A
-1275 KRDAG
+1275 KRKG
-1280 IPMNQQPD
+1280 LP
-1288 RIFNSKTGFFS
+1288 
-1299 DHRNV
+1299 V
-1304 PMTDSRKN
+1304 PEMPTAENITVRGEK
-1312 PIFDNNGN
+1312 INGE
-1320 QVWTREYQFTR
+1320 VE
-1331 ADGSKI
+1331 AKC
-1337 IIQDHSAGHS
+1337 
-1347 YADGVGNQGS
+1347 
-1357 HLNVR
+1357 
-1362 PIENTRTGSVPG
+1362 
-1374 TFDHYEF
+1374 

>member
-67 IGRSNH
+67 IGRSIH

-274 ETSLREDDEHITLTG
+274 ETSLRDDDEHITLTG

-438 TAHSNAAGFTCRY
+438 TAHSNATGFTCRY

-487 GRQGESWQW
+487 GRQGETWQW

-609 MCSRTDAAGGTVVTA
+609 MCSRTDAAGGT
-624 FDSRGQMTRYTD
+624 
-636 CSGCSTGYDH
+636 
-646 DEDGNLTR
+646 
-654 VTDAEGK
+654 
-661 VVRISYNRLG
+661 
-671 LPETVNSP
+671 
-679 GKQQDRYTWNALGLM
+679 
-694 SSHRRIT
+694 
-701 GSVESWR
+701 
-708 YTPRGLL
+708 
-715 AAHTDEEKRE
+715 
-725 TRWQYTP
+725 
-732 EGRVAAL
+732 
-739 TNGNGAQYRF
+739 
-749 SHDADGRLVREV
+749 
-761 RPDGLSRTFILD
+761 
-773 DSGYLTAIQTTGTQG
+773 QG

-860 GNGSIRY
+860 GNGSICY

-925 TTYSGYDDDGLLS
+925 ATYSGYDDDGLLS

-960 CVTSRDYYWNNR
+960 CVTSRDYYWNN
-972 DQITSVLRLN
+972 
-982 ADGQAQ
+982 
-988 EERYRY
+988 
-994 TVNEQIAE
+994 
-1002 SRINGILSQHD
+1002 H
-1013 YRNECVTQAG
+1013 
-1023 DSRYEYD
+1023 
-1030 ACGRVIKRTEQKRG
+1030 
-1044 FRPQEWRYRWDDFDR
+1044 
-1059 LREVRTPDGEVWQYS
+1059 GEVGTIDDGLRGSVVYS
-1074 YDAFG
+1074 YDRSGYLTGRSGQMYDHDRYYYDKAGNLLDNEGQGAVMSNRLPGCGRDRYGYNEWGELTTRRDQQLEWNAQGQLTRVISGNTETHYGYDALG
-1079 RRTAKRNIIRAAWK
+1079 RRTRKATYGR
-1093 QNHHTVSEVR
+1093 HTGHTARSRTDFVWEGFRLLQENVQQQGWRTYLYDAEQPYTPVASVTGRGESRQVWYYHTDVTGTPQEVT
-1103 YQWLGMALSAS
+1103 A
-1114 EKRYADGSPALREQW
+1114 ADG
-1129 HYRGG
+1129 
-1134 FELLAKEARAAN
+1134 
-1146 DDTSDFYPILIG
+1146 T
-1158 PDGAPQEMYS
+1158 
-1168 ANGRKVWRRQR
+1168 
-1179 SLWGLAAANDASP
+1179 
-1192 DARESCDAG
+1192 
-1201 FMGQWQDEESGLWY
+1201 
-1215 NLHRYY
+1215 
-1221 NARTGQYLSPDP
+1221 
-1233 LRLAGGLNT
+1233 
-1242 YGYVHNPLTWADPY
+1242 
-1256 GLAGCSAQFKSRNE
+1256 
-1270 AFRAA
+1270 
-1275 KRDAG
+1275 
-1280 IPMNQQPD
+1280 
-1288 RIFNSKTGFFS
+1288 
-1299 DHRNV
+1299 
-1304 PMTDSRKN
+1304 
-1312 PIFDNNGN
+1312 
-1320 QVWTREYQFTR
+1320 
-1331 ADGSKI
+1331 
-1337 IIQDHSAGHS
+1337 
-1347 YADGVGNQGS
+1347 
-1357 HLNVR
+1357 
-1362 PIENTRTGSVPG
+1362 
-1374 TFDHYEF
+1374 

>member
-67 IGRSNH
+67 IGRSIH

-274 ETSLREDDEHITLTG
+274 ETSLRDDDEHITLTG

-438 TAHSNAAGFTCRY
+438 TAHSNATGFTCRY

-487 GRQGESWQW
+487 GRQGETWQW

-609 MCSRTDAAGGTVVTA
+609 MCSRTDAAGGT
-624 FDSRGQMTRYTD
+624 
-636 CSGCSTGYDH
+636 
-646 DEDGNLTR
+646 
-654 VTDAEGK
+654 
-661 VVRISYNRLG
+661 
-671 LPETVNSP
+671 
-679 GKQQDRYTWNALGLM
+679 
-694 SSHRRIT
+694 
-701 GSVESWR
+701 
-708 YTPRGLL
+708 
-715 AAHTDEEKRE
+715 
-725 TRWQYTP
+725 
-732 EGRVAAL
+732 
-739 TNGNGAQYRF
+739 
-749 SHDADGRLVREV
+749 
-761 RPDGLSRTFILD
+761 
-773 DSGYLTAIQTTGTQG
+773 QG

-860 GNGSIRY
+860 GNGSICY

-925 TTYSGYDDDGLLS
+925 ATYSGYDDDGLLS

-960 CVTSRDYYWNNR
+960 CVTSRDYYWNN
-972 DQITSVLRLN
+972 
-982 ADGQAQ
+982 
-988 EERYRY
+988 
-994 TVNEQIAE
+994 
-1002 SRINGILSQHD
+1002 H
-1013 YRNECVTQAG
+1013 
-1023 DSRYEYD
+1023 
-1030 ACGRVIKRTEQKRG
+1030 
-1044 FRPQEWRYRWDDFDR
+1044 
-1059 LREVRTPDGEVWQYS
+1059 GEVGTIDDGLRGSVVYS
-1074 YDAFG
+1074 YDRSGYLTGRSGQMYDHDRYYYDKAGNLLDNEGQGAVMSNRLPGCGRDRYGYNEWGELTTRRDQQLEWNAQGQLTRVISGNTETHYGYDALG
-1079 RRTAKRNIIRAAWK
+1079 RRTRKATYGR
-1093 QNHHTVSEVR
+1093 HTGHTARSRTDFVWEGFRLLQENVQQQGWRTYLYDAEQPYTPVASVTGRGESRQVWYYHTDVTGTPQEVT
-1103 YQWLGMALSAS
+1103 A
-1114 EKRYADGSPALREQW
+1114 ADGTLVWAGYIRGFGENAADISNSGAYFHQPLRLPGQ
-1129 HYRGG
+1129 Y
-1134 FELLAKEARAAN
+1134 F
-1146 DDTSDFYPILIG
+1146 DDET
-1158 PDGAPQEMYS
+1158 
-1168 ANGRKVWRRQR
+1168 
-1179 SLWGLAAANDASP
+1179 GLH
-1192 DARESCDAG
+1192 
-1201 FMGQWQDEESGLWY
+1201 Y
-1215 NLHRYY
+1215 NLFRYY
-1221 NARTGQYLSPDP
+1221 APECGRFVSQDP
-1233 LRLAGGLNT
+1233 IGLAGGLNL
-1242 YGYVHNPLTWADPY
+1242 YQYAPNPIRWIDPL
-1256 GLAGCSAQFKSRNE
+1256 GLAILEHQSNFD
-1270 AFRAA
+1270 AA
-1275 KRDAG
+1275 RRTGFENAG
-1280 IPMNQQPD
+1280 MTNPEDVTFSKVDP
-1288 RIFNSKTGFFS
+1288 KTGTVVEFKG
-1299 DHRNV
+1299 
-1304 PMTDSRKN
+1304 P
-1312 PIFDNNGN
+1312 NGAK
-1320 QVWTREYQFTR
+1320 VAYDAPH
-1331 ADGSKI
+1331 ADMDVTAGHDKPHVGW
-1337 IIQDHSAGHS
+1337 QSAGKRGS
-1347 YADGVGNQGS
+1347 GGANRGNITYDGPQHPHRSDSKG
-1357 HLNVR
+1357 
-1362 PIENTRTGSVPG
+1362 
-1374 TFDHYEF
+1374 DDKC

>member
-67 IGRSNH
+67 IGRSIH

-274 ETSLREDDEHITLTG
+274 ETSLRDDDEHITLTG

-438 TAHSNAAGFTCRY
+438 TAHSNATGFTCRY

-487 GRQGESWQW
+487 GRQGETWQW

-609 MCSRTDAAGGTVVTA
+609 MCSRTDAAGGT
-624 FDSRGQMTRYTD
+624 
-636 CSGCSTGYDH
+636 
-646 DEDGNLTR
+646 
-654 VTDAEGK
+654 
-661 VVRISYNRLG
+661 
-671 LPETVNSP
+671 
-679 GKQQDRYTWNALGLM
+679 
-694 SSHRRIT
+694 
-701 GSVESWR
+701 
-708 YTPRGLL
+708 
-715 AAHTDEEKRE
+715 
-725 TRWQYTP
+725 
-732 EGRVAAL
+732 
-739 TNGNGAQYRF
+739 
-749 SHDADGRLVREV
+749 
-761 RPDGLSRTFILD
+761 
-773 DSGYLTAIQTTGTQG
+773 QG

-860 GNGSIRY
+860 GNGSICY

-925 TTYSGYDDDGLLS
+925 ATYSGYDDDGMLS

-960 CVTSRDYYWNNR
+960 CVTSRDYYWNN
-972 DQITSVLRLN
+972 
-982 ADGQAQ
+982 
-988 EERYRY
+988 
-994 TVNEQIAE
+994 
-1002 SRINGILSQHD
+1002 H
-1013 YRNECVTQAG
+1013 
-1023 DSRYEYD
+1023 
-1030 ACGRVIKRTEQKRG
+1030 
-1044 FRPQEWRYRWDDFDR
+1044 
-1059 LREVRTPDGEVWQYS
+1059 GEVGTIDDGLRGSVVYS
-1074 YDAFG
+1074 YDRSGYLTGRSGQMYDHDRYYYDKAGNLLDNEGQGAVMSNRLPGCGRDRYGYNEWGELTTRRDQQLEWNAQGQLTRVISGNTETHYGYDALG
-1079 RRTAKRNIIRAAWK
+1079 RRT
-1093 QNHHTVSEVR
+1093 
-1103 YQWLGMALSAS
+1103 
-1114 EKRYADGSPALREQW
+1114 
-1129 HYRGG
+1129 
-1134 FELLAKEARAAN
+1134 
-1146 DDTSDFYPILIG
+1146 
-1158 PDGAPQEMYS
+1158 
-1168 ANGRKVWRRQR
+1168 RK
-1179 SLWGLAAANDASP
+1179 A
-1192 DARESCDAG
+1192 
-1201 FMGQWQDEESGLWY
+1201 
-1215 NLHRYY
+1215 
-1221 NARTGQYLSPDP
+1221 
-1233 LRLAGGLNT
+1233 T
-1242 YGYVHNPLTWADPY
+1242 YGRH
-1256 GLAGCSAQFKSRNE
+1256 
-1270 AFRAA
+1270 
-1275 KRDAG
+1275 
-1280 IPMNQQPD
+1280 
-1288 RIFNSKTGFFS
+1288 TG
-1299 DHRNV
+1299 H
-1304 PMTDSRKN
+1304 
-1312 PIFDNNGN
+1312 
-1320 QVWTREYQFTR
+1320 
-1331 ADGSKI
+1331 
-1337 IIQDHSAGHS
+1337 
-1347 YADGVGNQGS
+1347 
-1357 HLNVR
+1357 
-1362 PIENTRTGSVPG
+1362 
-1374 TFDHYEF
+1374 

>member
-67 IGRSNH
+67 IGRSIH

-274 ETSLREDDEHITLTG
+274 ETSLRDDDEHITLTG

-438 TAHSNAAGFTCRY
+438 TAHSNATGFTCRY

-487 GRQGESWQW
+487 GRQGETWQW

-609 MCSRTDAAGGTVVTA
+609 MCSRTDAAGGT
-624 FDSRGQMTRYTD
+624 
-636 CSGCSTGYDH
+636 
-646 DEDGNLTR
+646 
-654 VTDAEGK
+654 
-661 VVRISYNRLG
+661 
-671 LPETVNSP
+671 
-679 GKQQDRYTWNALGLM
+679 
-694 SSHRRIT
+694 
-701 GSVESWR
+701 
-708 YTPRGLL
+708 
-715 AAHTDEEKRE
+715 
-725 TRWQYTP
+725 
-732 EGRVAAL
+732 
-739 TNGNGAQYRF
+739 
-749 SHDADGRLVREV
+749 
-761 RPDGLSRTFILD
+761 
-773 DSGYLTAIQTTGTQG
+773 QG

-860 GNGSIRY
+860 GNGSICY
-867 QRDALGNPTD
+867 QRDALGNQTD

-925 TTYSGYDDDGLLS
+925 ATYSGYDDDGLLS

-960 CVTSRDYYWNNR
+960 CVTSRDYYWNN
-972 DQITSVLRLN
+972 
-982 ADGQAQ
+982 
-988 EERYRY
+988 
-994 TVNEQIAE
+994 
-1002 SRINGILSQHD
+1002 H
-1013 YRNECVTQAG
+1013 
-1023 DSRYEYD
+1023 
-1030 ACGRVIKRTEQKRG
+1030 
-1044 FRPQEWRYRWDDFDR
+1044 
-1059 LREVRTPDGEVWQYS
+1059 GEVGTIDDGLRGSVVYS
-1074 YDAFG
+1074 YDRSGYLTGRSGQMYDHDRYYYDKAGNLLDNEGQGAVMSNRLPGCGRDRYGYNEWGELTTRRDQQLEWNAQGQLTRVISGNTETHYGYDALG
-1079 RRTAKRNIIRAAWK
+1079 RRTRKATYGR
-1093 QNHHTVSEVR
+1093 HTGHTARSRTDFVWEGFRLLQENVQQQGWRTYLYDAEQPYTPVASVTGRGESRQVWYYHTDVTGTPQEVT
-1103 YQWLGMALSAS
+1103 A
-1114 EKRYADGSPALREQW
+1114 ADGTLVWAG
-1129 HYRGG
+1129 YIRGFG
-1134 FELLAKEARAAN
+1134 
-1146 DDTSDFYPILIG
+1146 
-1158 PDGAPQEMYS
+1158 
-1168 ANGRKVWRRQR
+1168 
-1179 SLWGLAAANDASP
+1179 
-1192 DARESCDAG
+1192 
-1201 FMGQWQDEESGLWY
+1201 
-1215 NLHRYY
+1215 
-1221 NARTGQYLSPDP
+1221 
-1233 LRLAGGLNT
+1233 
-1242 YGYVHNPLTWADPY
+1242 
-1256 GLAGCSAQFKSRNE
+1256 
-1270 AFRAA
+1270 
-1275 KRDAG
+1275 
-1280 IPMNQQPD
+1280 
-1288 RIFNSKTGFFS
+1288 
-1299 DHRNV
+1299 
-1304 PMTDSRKN
+1304 
-1312 PIFDNNGN
+1312 
-1320 QVWTREYQFTR
+1320 
-1331 ADGSKI
+1331 
-1337 IIQDHSAGHS
+1337 
-1347 YADGVGNQGS
+1347 
-1357 HLNVR
+1357 
-1362 PIENTRTGSVPG
+1362 
-1374 TFDHYEF
+1374 

>member
-67 IGRSNH
+67 IGRSIH

-274 ETSLREDDEHITLTG
+274 ETSLRDDDEHITLTG

-438 TAHSNAAGFTCRY
+438 TAHSNATGFTCRY

-487 GRQGESWQW
+487 GRQGETWQW

-609 MCSRTDAAGGTVVTA
+609 MCSRTDAAGGT
-624 FDSRGQMTRYTD
+624 
-636 CSGCSTGYDH
+636 
-646 DEDGNLTR
+646 
-654 VTDAEGK
+654 
-661 VVRISYNRLG
+661 
-671 LPETVNSP
+671 
-679 GKQQDRYTWNALGLM
+679 
-694 SSHRRIT
+694 
-701 GSVESWR
+701 
-708 YTPRGLL
+708 
-715 AAHTDEEKRE
+715 
-725 TRWQYTP
+725 
-732 EGRVAAL
+732 
-739 TNGNGAQYRF
+739 
-749 SHDADGRLVREV
+749 
-761 RPDGLSRTFILD
+761 
-773 DSGYLTAIQTTGTQG
+773 QG

-860 GNGSIRY
+860 GNGSICY

-925 TTYSGYDDDGLLS
+925 ATYSGYDDDGLLS

-960 CVTSRDYYWNNR
+960 CVTSRDYYWNN
-972 DQITSVLRLN
+972 
-982 ADGQAQ
+982 
-988 EERYRY
+988 
-994 TVNEQIAE
+994 
-1002 SRINGILSQHD
+1002 H
-1013 YRNECVTQAG
+1013 
-1023 DSRYEYD
+1023 
-1030 ACGRVIKRTEQKRG
+1030 
-1044 FRPQEWRYRWDDFDR
+1044 
-1059 LREVRTPDGEVWQYS
+1059 GEVGTIDDGLRGSVVYS
-1074 YDAFG
+1074 YDRSGYLTGRSGQMYDHDRYYYDKAGNLLDNEGQGAVMSNRLPGCGRDRYGYNEWGELTTRRDQQLEWNAQGQLTRVISGNTETHYGYDALG
-1079 RRTAKRNIIRAAWK
+1079 RRT
-1093 QNHHTVSEVR
+1093 
-1103 YQWLGMALSAS
+1103 
-1114 EKRYADGSPALREQW
+1114 
-1129 HYRGG
+1129 
-1134 FELLAKEARAAN
+1134 
-1146 DDTSDFYPILIG
+1146 
-1158 PDGAPQEMYS
+1158 
-1168 ANGRKVWRRQR
+1168 RK
-1179 SLWGLAAANDASP
+1179 A
-1192 DARESCDAG
+1192 
-1201 FMGQWQDEESGLWY
+1201 
-1215 NLHRYY
+1215 
-1221 NARTGQYLSPDP
+1221 
-1233 LRLAGGLNT
+1233 T
-1242 YGYVHNPLTWADPY
+1242 YGRHTGHTARSRTDFVWEGFRLLQENVQQQGWRTYLYDAEQPY
-1256 GLAGCSAQFKSRNE
+1256 TPVASVTGKGESR
-1270 AFRAA
+1270 
-1275 KRDAG
+1275 
-1280 IPMNQQPD
+1280 
-1288 RIFNSKTGFFS
+1288 
-1299 DHRNV
+1299 
-1304 PMTDSRKN
+1304 
-1312 PIFDNNGN
+1312 
-1320 QVWTREYQFTR
+1320 QVWYYHT
-1331 ADGSKI
+1331 D
-1337 IIQDHSAGHS
+1337 
-1347 YADGVGNQGS
+1347 V
-1357 HLNVR
+1357 
-1362 PIENTRTGSVPG
+1362 TG
-1374 TFDHYEF
+1374 T

>member
-67 IGRSNH
+67 IGRSIH

-274 ETSLREDDEHITLTG
+274 ETSLRDDDEHITLTG

-438 TAHSNAAGFTCRY
+438 TAHSNATGFTCRY

-487 GRQGESWQW
+487 GRQGETWQW

-609 MCSRTDAAGGTVVTA
+609 MCSRTDAAGGT
-624 FDSRGQMTRYTD
+624 
-636 CSGCSTGYDH
+636 
-646 DEDGNLTR
+646 
-654 VTDAEGK
+654 
-661 VVRISYNRLG
+661 
-671 LPETVNSP
+671 
-679 GKQQDRYTWNALGLM
+679 
-694 SSHRRIT
+694 
-701 GSVESWR
+701 
-708 YTPRGLL
+708 
-715 AAHTDEEKRE
+715 
-725 TRWQYTP
+725 
-732 EGRVAAL
+732 
-739 TNGNGAQYRF
+739 
-749 SHDADGRLVREV
+749 
-761 RPDGLSRTFILD
+761 
-773 DSGYLTAIQTTGTQG
+773 QG

-860 GNGSIRY
+860 GNGSICY

-925 TTYSGYDDDGLLS
+925 ATYSGYDDDGLLS

-960 CVTSRDYYWNNR
+960 CVTSRDYYWNN
-972 DQITSVLRLN
+972 
-982 ADGQAQ
+982 
-988 EERYRY
+988 
-994 TVNEQIAE
+994 
-1002 SRINGILSQHD
+1002 H
-1013 YRNECVTQAG
+1013 
-1023 DSRYEYD
+1023 
-1030 ACGRVIKRTEQKRG
+1030 
-1044 FRPQEWRYRWDDFDR
+1044 
-1059 LREVRTPDGEVWQYS
+1059 GEVGTIDDGLRGSVVYS
-1074 YDAFG
+1074 YDRSGYLTGRSGQMYDHDRYYYDKAGNLLDNEGQGAVMSNRLPGCGRDRYGYNEWGELTTRRDQQLEWNAQGQLTRVISGNTETHYGYDALG
-1079 RRTAKRNIIRAAWK
+1079 RRT
-1093 QNHHTVSEVR
+1093 
-1103 YQWLGMALSAS
+1103 
-1114 EKRYADGSPALREQW
+1114 
-1129 HYRGG
+1129 
-1134 FELLAKEARAAN
+1134 
-1146 DDTSDFYPILIG
+1146 
-1158 PDGAPQEMYS
+1158 
-1168 ANGRKVWRRQR
+1168 RK
-1179 SLWGLAAANDASP
+1179 A
-1192 DARESCDAG
+1192 
-1201 FMGQWQDEESGLWY
+1201 
-1215 NLHRYY
+1215 
-1221 NARTGQYLSPDP
+1221 
-1233 LRLAGGLNT
+1233 T
-1242 YGYVHNPLTWADPY
+1242 YGRH
-1256 GLAGCSAQFKSRNE
+1256 
-1270 AFRAA
+1270 
-1275 KRDAG
+1275 
-1280 IPMNQQPD
+1280 
-1288 RIFNSKTGFFS
+1288 TG
-1299 DHRNV
+1299 H
-1304 PMTDSRKN
+1304 
-1312 PIFDNNGN
+1312 
-1320 QVWTREYQFTR
+1320 
-1331 ADGSKI
+1331 
-1337 IIQDHSAGHS
+1337 
-1347 YADGVGNQGS
+1347 
-1357 HLNVR
+1357 
-1362 PIENTRTGSVPG
+1362 
-1374 TFDHYEF
+1374 

>member
-67 IGRSNH
+67 IGRSIH

-274 ETSLREDDEHITLTG
+274 ETSLRDDDEHITLTG

-438 TAHSNAAGFTCRY
+438 TAHSNATGFTCRY

-487 GRQGESWQW
+487 GRQGETWQW

-609 MCSRTDAAGGTVVTA
+609 MCSRTDAAGGT
-624 FDSRGQMTRYTD
+624 
-636 CSGCSTGYDH
+636 
-646 DEDGNLTR
+646 
-654 VTDAEGK
+654 
-661 VVRISYNRLG
+661 
-671 LPETVNSP
+671 
-679 GKQQDRYTWNALGLM
+679 
-694 SSHRRIT
+694 
-701 GSVESWR
+701 
-708 YTPRGLL
+708 
-715 AAHTDEEKRE
+715 
-725 TRWQYTP
+725 
-732 EGRVAAL
+732 
-739 TNGNGAQYRF
+739 
-749 SHDADGRLVREV
+749 
-761 RPDGLSRTFILD
+761 
-773 DSGYLTAIQTTGTQG
+773 QG

-860 GNGSIRY
+860 GNGSICY

-925 TTYSGYDDDGLLS
+925 ATYSGYDDDGLLS

-960 CVTSRDYYWNNR
+960 CVTSRDYYWNN
-972 DQITSVLRLN
+972 
-982 ADGQAQ
+982 
-988 EERYRY
+988 
-994 TVNEQIAE
+994 
-1002 SRINGILSQHD
+1002 H
-1013 YRNECVTQAG
+1013 
-1023 DSRYEYD
+1023 
-1030 ACGRVIKRTEQKRG
+1030 
-1044 FRPQEWRYRWDDFDR
+1044 
-1059 LREVRTPDGEVWQYS
+1059 GEVGTIDDGLRGSVVYS
-1074 YDAFG
+1074 YDRSGYLTGRSGQMYDHDRYYYDKAGNLLDNEGQGAVMSNRLPGCGRDRYGYNEWGELTTRRDQQLEWNAQGQLTRVISGNTETHYGYDALG
-1079 RRTAKRNIIRAAWK
+1079 RRT
-1093 QNHHTVSEVR
+1093 
-1103 YQWLGMALSAS
+1103 
-1114 EKRYADGSPALREQW
+1114 
-1129 HYRGG
+1129 
-1134 FELLAKEARAAN
+1134 
-1146 DDTSDFYPILIG
+1146 
-1158 PDGAPQEMYS
+1158 
-1168 ANGRKVWRRQR
+1168 RK
-1179 SLWGLAAANDASP
+1179 A
-1192 DARESCDAG
+1192 
-1201 FMGQWQDEESGLWY
+1201 
-1215 NLHRYY
+1215 
-1221 NARTGQYLSPDP
+1221 
-1233 LRLAGGLNT
+1233 T
-1242 YGYVHNPLTWADPY
+1242 YGRHTGHTAR
-1256 GLAGCSAQFKSRNE
+1256 SR
-1270 AFRAA
+1270 
-1275 KRDAG
+1275 
-1280 IPMNQQPD
+1280 
-1288 RIFNSKTGFFS
+1288 
-1299 DHRNV
+1299 
-1304 PMTDSRKN
+1304 TD
-1312 PIFDNNGN
+1312 F
-1320 QVWTREYQFTR
+1320 VWE
-1331 ADGSKI
+1331 G
-1337 IIQDHSAGHS
+1337 
-1347 YADGVGNQGS
+1347 
-1357 HLNVR
+1357 
-1362 PIENTRTGSVPG
+1362 
-1374 TFDHYEF
+1374 